1 MVTER
6 LIDTLCVALIT
17 GVTLLLQAGV
27 FATFFKET
35 GTDTRALTDVLT
47 SAHFYIIIICVLAVC
62 VLAFFLIRNVAVF
75 AKVRG
80 ILHNVWVGIL
90 SLKDVK
96 QMPLFIFYTVA
107 IWVCYFLQFYVSFF
121 CFDFSDN
128 LSIMAALVMFV
139 VGSIAVV
146 VPTPNGAGPWHFAVI
161 TMMMLYG
168 VGKEDAGIFALL
180 VHGIQT
186 FLLVYSLT
194 QVPRPSG
201 HLKKIQEFLLNFGK
215 SIGVETFQ
223 DEAGNIIYRKPATPG
238 MENRKKV
245 ILQSHMDMVAEK
257 NNDTEHDFLKDPIQT
272 YIDGEWV
279 KARGTTLGADNGIGM
294 AAAMAVMIDDSL
306 VHGPVEALFTVN
318 EEIGLEGAQNLGK
331 DMITGTMLLNLD
343 SEDDGEIFVGCAGG
357 IDTTA
362 TFTYRRSYTPEN
374 FKYMRVS
381 VTGLLGG
388 HSGSDIN
395 LGRANANK
403 VIARFIW
410 ECSQSWDITVCSFEG
425 GNLRNA
431 IPREANAVFGI
442 HSDHKEAM
450 MHHLN
455 KYAAEIR
462 NEYSGVEPSMDLRI
476 EEYDRPE
483 FCMDSETSIALI
495 RAIYSAPHGV
505 YSMSRDIEGLV
516 ETSTNLASVKLVGDD
531 KVVVTTSQRSS
542 VESRKNDMAGQVE
555 AHFQLAG
562 AEVTHSDGY
571 PGWAPNM
578 NSEIMKITA
587 EAYDELFGKKPA
599 IKAIHA
605 GLECGL
611 FLAKYPNL
619 DMVSFGPTMTGV
631 HSPDEKLYIPTVEKF
646 WQHLCRVLEK
656 VSAL

>member
-1 MVTER
+1 MEVKDLKPE
-6 LIDTLCVALIT
+6 LIW
-17 GVTLLLQAGV
+17 
-27 FATFFKET
+27 K
-35 GTDTRALTDVLT
+35 
-47 SAHFYIIIICVLAVC
+47 
-62 VLAFFLIRNVAVF
+62 
-75 AKVRG
+75 
-80 ILHNVWVGIL
+80 
-90 SLKDVK
+90 
-96 QMPLFIFYTVA
+96 
-107 IWVCYFLQFYVSFF
+107 
-121 CFDFSDN
+121 CFDE
-128 LSIMAALVMFV
+128 
-139 VGSIAVV
+139 
-146 VPTPNGAGPWHFAVI
+146 I
-161 TMMMLYG
+161 T
-168 VGKEDAGIFALL
+168 KI
-180 VHGIQT
+180 
-186 FLLVYSLT
+186 
-194 QVPRPSG
+194 PRPSC
-201 HLKKIQEFLLNFGK
+201 HEEQIRDFLLKFAADHNIEVRTDK
-215 SIGVETFQ
+215 V
-223 DEAGNIIYRKPATPG
+223 GNVVMSKPATPG
-238 MENRKKV
+238 HESAPTV

-571 PGWAPNM
+571 P
-578 NSEIMKITA
+578 
-587 EAYDELFGKKPA
+587 
-599 IKAIHA
+599 
-605 GLECGL
+605 
-611 FLAKYPNL
+611 
-619 DMVSFGPTMTGV
+619 
-631 HSPDEKLYIPTVEKF
+631 
-646 WQHLCRVLEK
+646 
-656 VSAL
+656 

>member
-1 MVTER
+1 MEVKDLKPE
-6 LIDTLCVALIT
+6 LIW
-17 GVTLLLQAGV
+17 
-27 FATFFKET
+27 K
-35 GTDTRALTDVLT
+35 
-47 SAHFYIIIICVLAVC
+47 
-62 VLAFFLIRNVAVF
+62 
-75 AKVRG
+75 
-80 ILHNVWVGIL
+80 
-90 SLKDVK
+90 
-96 QMPLFIFYTVA
+96 
-107 IWVCYFLQFYVSFF
+107 
-121 CFDFSDN
+121 CFDE
-128 LSIMAALVMFV
+128 
-139 VGSIAVV
+139 
-146 VPTPNGAGPWHFAVI
+146 I
-161 TMMMLYG
+161 T
-168 VGKEDAGIFALL
+168 KI
-180 VHGIQT
+180 
-186 FLLVYSLT
+186 
-194 QVPRPSG
+194 PRPSC
-201 HLKKIQEFLLNFGK
+201 HEEQIRDFLLKFASDHDVAVRTDK
-215 SIGVETFQ
+215 V
-223 DEAGNIIYRKPATPG
+223 GNVVMSKPATPG
-238 MENRKKV
+238 HENAPTV

-257 NNDTEHDFLKDPIQT
+257 NNDTEHDFLKDPIAT
-272 YIDGEWV
+272 YVDGDWV
-279 KARGTTLGADNGIGM
+279 KAKGTTLGADNGIGM
-294 AAAMAVMIDDSL
+294 AAAMAVMIDKTL

-331 DMITGTMLLNLD
+331 DMITGSMLLNLD

-362 TFTYRRSYTPEN
+362 TFTYRRSFTPEN

-381 VTGLLGG
+381 VSGLLGG

-403 VIARFIW
+403 LIARFIW

-431 IPREANAVFGI
+431 IPREAYAVFGI
-442 HSDHKEAM
+442 HSDHKEAL

-462 NEYSGVEPSMDLRI
+462 NEYDGIEPSMDFRI
-476 EEYDRPE
+476 EETERPE
-483 FCMDSETSIALI
+483 YCLDSATSIALI

-516 ETSTNLASVKLVGDD
+516 ETSTNLASVKHAGED
-531 KVVVTTSQRSS
+531 KIVVTTSQRSS

-578 NSEIMKITA
+578 NSAIMKITA
-587 EAYDELFGKKPA
+587 DAYEELFDVKPA

-611 FLAKYPNL
+611 FLSKYPRL

-631 HSPDEKLYIPTVEKF
+631 HSPDEKLNIPTVEKF
-646 WQHLCRVLEK
+646 WRHLCRVLEK
-656 VSAL
+656 VAAL